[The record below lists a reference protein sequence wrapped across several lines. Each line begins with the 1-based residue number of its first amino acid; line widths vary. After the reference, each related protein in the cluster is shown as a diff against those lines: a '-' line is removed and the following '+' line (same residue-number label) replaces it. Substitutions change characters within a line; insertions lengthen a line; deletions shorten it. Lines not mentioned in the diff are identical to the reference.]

1 MTIENNIRTKIEQS
15 LTPSV
20 FDIVNESHMHSGPA
34 TNSHFKLTIVS
45 TDFEGVRPVARH
57 QMVYKVLA
65 EELAGEVHALALHT
79 YSNEEW
85 QVQSKAP
92 QSPNCQG
99 ANKG

>member
-45 TDFEGVRPVARH
+45 TEFAGVRPVARH

-85 QVQSKAP
+85 QIRSEAP

>member
-45 TDFEGVRPVARH
+45 TEFEGVRPVARH

-85 QVQSKAP
+85 QIQSEAP